1 MGRIRVAIDGPAG
14 SGKSSVAREVARE
27 LGISHLDTGATY
39 RAVALAALRAG
50 VDVRDGERLAGL
62 AREVSL
68 TPGGVEIS
76 GEKVPDSALRT
87 PEVSAAASEVSRH
100 PVVRRVLVGRQ
111 RAAAEAAGS
120 VVMEG
125 RDIGTVVLP
134 DAEVKVYLSATP
146 EERARRRARQSGRE
160 AELDRIRDA
169 ILDRDRRDSERE
181 DSPLRIAGDAV
192 EIDTTGL
199 GLGEVVSR
207 VLALVKRGC

>member
-1 MGRIRVAIDGPAG
+1 
-14 SGKSSVAREVARE
+14 
-27 LGISHLDTGATY
+27 
-39 RAVALAALRAG
+39 
-50 VDVRDGERLAGL
+50 
-62 AREVSL
+62 
-68 TPGGVEIS
+68 GGVEIS